1 MSGMLSPFSVIAA
14 VLYLMVAAAAISA
27 LIRSSHQIA
36 WHKAAWIAVAALF
49 VGLALIRVFA
59 VEELARSF
67 LRGVLQNEGA
77 YENRRAVQG
86 PLFAVVFATA
96 AVILAGAVYFVANTV
111 RGGRNVAVITAIGCA
126 AGMMFLMVLRIL
138 SLHSVDEV
146 LYGPLKLNWVGDI
159 GMSLAALGCAIRYA
173 TIVKAAPPGKDVTLS
188 RSRRR

>member
-1 MSGMLSPFSVIAA
+1 MSGMPSAFSVIAA

-96 AVILAGAVYFVANTV
+96 AVTLAGAVYFVANTV

>member
-1 MSGMLSPFSVIAA
+1 MSGMPSPFSVIAA
-14 VLYLMVAAAAISA
+14 VLYLIVAAAAISA

-67 LRGVLQNEGA
+67 LRCVLQSEGA
-77 YENRRAVQG
+77 YESRRAVQA

-96 AVILAGAVYFVANTV
+96 AATLAGAVYFVANTV
-111 RGGRNVAVITAIGCA
+111 RGGRNVAVITAMGCA
-126 AGMMFLMVLRIL
+126 AGMVFLMVLRIL

-159 GMSLAALGCAIRYA
+159 GLSLAVLGCAIRYA
-173 TIVKAAPPGKDVTLS
+173 TIVKAAPPGMDVTLS